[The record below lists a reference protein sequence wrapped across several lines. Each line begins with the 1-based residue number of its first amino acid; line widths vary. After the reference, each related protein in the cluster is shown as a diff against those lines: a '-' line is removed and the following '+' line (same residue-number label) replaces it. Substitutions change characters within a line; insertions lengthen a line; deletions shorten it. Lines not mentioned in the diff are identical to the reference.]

1 MVMKPSTLLIFLVAM
16 SLLTACSS
24 KVVPTRSSNASK
36 PYDLDL
42 AAYRPRYEPSE
53 VKKAPLEEKKKPTT
67 PVTAPG
73 SSSTQSIHKKLDLM
87 LDTLAQRNK
96 GVRYLAG
103 YRIQL
108 YTGTKRAD
116 METAKLYIYQ
126 NYGELNT
133 YIAYNHPTYR
143 LRVGDFA
150 TRLDAER
157 YFHKIKNEY
166 PGSTLISDRV
176 SLRDALK
183 IIDNRATDTNETDEP

>member
-1 MVMKPSTLLIFLVAM
+1 MVMKPSTLLIFLVGM

-24 KVVPTRSSNASK
+24 KVVPTRSSNSSR

-42 AAYRPRYEPSE
+42 ASYRPRYELSE
-53 VKKAPLEEKKKPTT
+53 VKKAPVEEKKKPVT

-73 SSSTQSIHKKLDLM
+73 STQTINKKLDST

-116 METAKLYIYQ
+116 MEAAKLYVYQ

-157 YFHKIKNEY
+157 YFNKIRNEY

-183 IIDNRATDTNETDEP
+183 IIDNRVTDKDESTEP

>member
-1 MVMKPSTLLIFLVAM
+1 MVMKSSTLLIFLVGM

-42 AAYRPRYEPSE
+42 ADYRPRYELSE

-67 PVTAPG
+67 PVTASG
-73 SSSTQSIHKKLDLM
+73 STQSINKKLDLT

-116 METAKLYIYQ
+116 MEAAKLYIYQ

-150 TRLDAER
+150 TRLEAER
-157 YFHKIKNEY
+157 YFNKIKNEY

-183 IIDNRATDTNETDEP
+183 IIDNRATDTSETNEP